1 MPTSLPGPMS
11 FEDLEVFRTNPSL
24 WLPAALDIARGHS
37 LNTTDVHV
45 FPNGSNLVV
54 GLGGERILKI
64 YPPMLRHQ
72 FVAERASLKRLDRKL
87 RVPTP
92 EIELE
97 GERDGWPY
105 LVMTRLRGVTGEDA
119 WPALPEDQKE
129 RILWQIGE
137 LIAEVQGISP
147 GELLD
152 VPPRWEEFLP
162 RQIQG
167 CRARHERLGLPQR
180 YLDGLD
186 AYLREAE
193 MTIPLQ
199 ITPVILTGEYIPE
212 NFLLAEDSGEWNLAG
227 LIDFGDVMTGWG
239 EYDLLGPST
248 FMAGGKLGR
257 VRSLF
262 RGFGY
267 ADAQLKNELRRRLMI
282 LFLLHRFSDLAR
294 QVRID
299 GWEKAGT
306 LPALE
311 RLIWPMEGDAAA

>member
-1 MPTSLPGPMS
+1 MS
-11 FEDLEVFRTNPSL
+11 FDELEAFRTNPPL

-37 LNTTDVHV
+37 LGCADVHV

-54 GLGGERILKI
+54 ALGGERILKI

-72 FVAERASLKRLDRKL
+72 FVAERASLKRLCRKL

-105 LVMTRLRGVTGEDA
+105 LVMTRMQGVSGEDA

-129 RILWQIGE
+129 RVLRQIGE

-147 GELLD
+147 GELLEL
-152 VPPRWEEFLP
+152 PPRWEEFLP
-162 RQIQG
+162 KQIQG

-180 YLDGLD
+180 YLEGLD

-193 MTIPLQ
+193 AMMKLQ
-199 ITPVILTGEYIPE
+199 VSPVILTGEYIPE
-212 NFLLAEDSGEWNLAG
+212 NFLLGEDSGGWSLTG

-248 FMAGGKLGR
+248 FMAGGRPGR
-257 VRSLF
+257 VRSLL

-267 ADAQLKNELRRRLMI
+267 ADAQIDNELRRRLMI
-282 LFLLHRFSDLAR
+282 LLLLHRFSDPAR

-299 GWEKAGT
+299 GWQEAET

-311 RLIWPMEGDAAA
+311 RLIWPIEAA